1 MIYLTAHFYAKS
13 GQEKKLHELLS
24 AMLIPTLNEPGC
36 ISYYLFQDKS
46 DDRKFLFQEQF
57 ADQTAFDAH
66 CKETHFLNLLG
77 GLNGLL
83 EQEPDITFYHKV
95 EPQSLS

>member
-1 MIYLTAHFYAKS
+1 
-13 GQEKKLHELLS
+13 
-24 AMLIPTLNEPGC
+24 
-36 ISYYLFQDKS
+36 
-46 DDRKFLFQEQF
+46 RKFLFQEQF

-66 CKETHFLNLLG
+66 CKETHFLNLLR